1 MKKLAIILCL
11 FFASASIT
19 YAQSFAFVNTEQI
32 LQQLPAYQ
40 DAQKQIDAT
49 VESWNKE
56 VKQRYKQ
63 IDDAYKAF
71 QAEQVLLSETE
82 RRQREE
88 QIVGMERDVREFQK
102 KRFGSNGDLQK
113 KREELVK
120 PIQDEVYAAIEKV
133 ANRKKYDFI
142 LDRSSGASILFANPK
157 YDVTDDVLREVK

>member
-11 FFASASIT
+11 FFAFTSST

-32 LQQLPAYQ
+32 LEQLPAYQ
-40 DAQKQIDAT
+40 NAQKQIDAT
-49 VESWNKE
+49 VASWNKE
-56 VKQRYKQ
+56 VQQRYKQ

-71 QAEQVLLSETE
+71 QAEQVLLSDTE

-88 QIVGMERDVREFQK
+88 QIVTMEKETREFQK

-120 PIQDEVYAAIEKV
+120 PIQDEVYVAIEKV

-157 YDVTDDVLREVK
+157 YDVTDEVLKEVK

>member
-11 FFASASIT
+11 FLASASYT
-19 YAQSFAFVNTEQI
+19 FAQSFAFVNTEQI
-32 LQQLPAYQ
+32 LEQLPAYQ
-40 DAQKQIDAT
+40 TAQKQIDAT

-56 VKQRYKQ
+56 VQQRYKQ

-71 QAEQVLLSETE
+71 QAEQVLLSDTE

-88 QIVGMERDVREFQK
+88 QIMTMEKETREFQK

-120 PIQDEVYAAIEKV
+120 PIQDEVYLAIEKV

-157 YDVTDDVLREVK
+157 YDVTDEVLKEVK

>member
-11 FFASASIT
+11 FFASASIS

-32 LQQLPAYQ
+32 LEQSPAYQ

-56 VKQRYKQ
+56 VQQRYKQ

-71 QAEQVLLSETE
+71 QAEQVLLSDTE

-88 QIVGMERDVREFQK
+88 QIVTMEKETREFQK

-113 KREELVK
+113 KREELIK
-120 PIQDEVYAAIEKV
+120 PIQDEVYLAIEKV

-157 YDVTDDVLREVK
+157 YDVTDEVLKEVK

>member
-11 FFASASIT
+11 FFASASIS

-32 LQQLPAYQ
+32 LEQLPAYQ

-56 VKQRYKQ
+56 VQQRYKQ

-71 QAEQVLLSETE
+71 QAEQVLLSDTE

-88 QIVGMERDVREFQK
+88 QIVTMEKETREFQK

-113 KREELVK
+113 KREELIK
-120 PIQDEVYAAIEKV
+120 PIQDEVYLAIEKV

-157 YDVTDDVLREVK
+157 YDVTDEVLKEVK